1 MTSDGTAFTDHDGTL
16 VRPYLVTGGRT
27 RPDGEALALE
37 TLVVTTQRGSI
48 RAGSRRF
55 EQRHVLTMCSD
66 PLSIAEVAAELEVPA
81 GVARVLIG
89 DLVDEGLLRTVV
101 SADTNE
107 QVIRRLIDGVRAL

>member
-1 MTSDGTAFTDHDGTL
+1 MTSGGEAFTDHDGTL

-27 RPDGEALALE
+27 RPDGESLALE
-37 TLVVTTQRGSI
+37 TLVGTTRRGAV
-48 RAGSRRF
+48 RADRRRF
-55 EQRHVLTMCSD
+55 EQRHILEACRD

-89 DLVDEGLLRTVV
+89 DLVDEGLLRVV
-101 SADTNE
+101 ASTDTNE

>member
-1 MTSDGTAFTDHDGTL
+1 MTSGGDAFTDHDGTL

-37 TLVVTTQRGSI
+37 TLVNTTQRGAA
-48 RAGSRRF
+48 RANSSRF
-55 EQRHVLTMCSD
+55 EQRHILHACGD

-89 DLVDEGLLRTVV
+89 DLVDAGLLRVV
-101 SADTNE
+101 ESTETNE